1 MGPRHGSKPCPQRN
15 PVSTKNAQIYI
26 YLGLTDNRGIINEG
40 SKEKE
45 SLKTAIYQTAEA
57 LAADRA
63 TKFLPIIT
71 ALSIFIG
78 AVGIAVGKTASA
90 GAFSETIFINREAHS
105 IASSALYFWVIPA
118 VFLSSVIGV
127 SQTQA
132 AIPRILRQLQN
143 NLRLLSLPQQE
154 EIEALNERL
163 DKLNK
168 RLDEDEEGRKFYGGI
183 YSWQPAKWQWE
194 RSHENRPSTKR
205 KAWFAYQ
212 LLQEIISTI
221 GKFALSACLIV
232 IVGPITGMIISGLIP
247 PDGWSCRHIGQLIM
261 CMAWILSAGLDTL
274 FNYVVPLKDKTHQ
287 TLLFYLTL
295 TKDILITGVT
305 VGWIIVVHVG
315 YLHRCACYTR
325 WGRVALALPEMPQVA
340 DKLSH
345 RISTIYP
352 GIVFASISLELIVI
366 PSIIGFRYWD
376 AFRVFMQRDDGVSNV
391 GWFRKLWCKFS
402 NTEEPRRPRRSRTAN
417 TEEGRADIPELQPTT
432 PKANEDSSETH
443 DPTEGDNAGASHGV
457 TGVEPTSPSDPS
469 HSLSENLRRRD

>member
-26 YLGLTDNRGIINEG
+26 YLGLTDNRGISNEG

-132 AIPRILRQLQN
+132 AIPRILRRLQN
-143 NLRLLSLPQQE
+143 DLRLLSLPQQE
-154 EIEALNERL
+154 GIEALNERL

-194 RSHENRPSTKR
+194 RSHENRLSTKH
-205 KAWFAYQ
+205 KVWFAYQ
-212 LLQEIISTI
+212 FLQEIISTI

-232 IVGPITGMIISGLIP
+232 IVGTITAMIISGLVP
-247 PDGWSCRHIGQLIM
+247 PDGWGCRHIGQLIT
-261 CMAWILSAGLDTL
+261 CMAWILSAGLDTS
-274 FNYVVPLKDKTHQ
+274 FNYVVPLKDETQ

-295 TKDILITGVT
+295 TKDIFITGAT
-305 VGWIIVVHVG
+305 VAWVIVVHVG

-352 GIVFASISLELIVI
+352 GIAFASISLELIVI
-366 PSIIGFRYWD
+366 PSIIGFRYSD
-376 AFRVFMQRDDGVSNV
+376 ALRVLMQRDDGVSNV
-391 GWFRKLWCKFS
+391 GWFRILWRRISDTKWFRKL
-402 NTEEPRRPRRSRTAN
+402 RRGGTLAYID
-417 TEEGRADIPELQPTT
+417 EEGGPNDFELQGT
-432 PKANEDSSETH
+432 PNRANE
-443 DPTEGDNAGASHGV
+443 NV
-457 TGVEPTSPSDPS
+457 
-469 HSLSENLRRRD
+469 RRRLVGTRRVRTV